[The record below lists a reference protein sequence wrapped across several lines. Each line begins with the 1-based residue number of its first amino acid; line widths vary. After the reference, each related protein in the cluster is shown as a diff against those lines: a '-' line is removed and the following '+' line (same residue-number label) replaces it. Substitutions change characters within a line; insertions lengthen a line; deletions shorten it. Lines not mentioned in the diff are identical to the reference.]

1 MVPNTKRTRSK
12 QMISYFPLYFQV
24 VTGGQYDVDVI
35 IEGPQKNK
43 AQKTQLYKQVG
54 IRIYYPDAI
63 LHQ

>member
-1 MVPNTKRTRSK
+1 MIIPYILLLHKRTK
-12 QMISYFPLYFQV
+12 QAISYFYLYFQV

-54 IRIYYPDAI
+54 IHI
-63 LHQ
+63 QF

>member
-1 MVPNTKRTRSK
+1 MYQKSANKTSHLL
-12 QMISYFPLYFQV
+12 INLQV

-54 IRIYYPDAI
+54 IRIK
-63 LHQ
+63 